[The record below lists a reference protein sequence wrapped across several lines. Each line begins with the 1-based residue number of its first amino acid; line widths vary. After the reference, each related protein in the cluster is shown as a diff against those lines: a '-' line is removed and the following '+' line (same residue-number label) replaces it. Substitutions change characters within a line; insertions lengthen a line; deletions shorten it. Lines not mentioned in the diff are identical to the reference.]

1 LAVCISLK
9 SKVVNQE
16 GRRIDIIKVAIRL
29 CYSQRQESR
38 LIWQKRLHN
47 GLMLII
53 VELGAIWAG
62 ILLKRVDTKISS
74 KVLDKASV
82 KMYNLT
88 KQRGLL
94 DRVVKIQVR
103 LISLFEVIR
112 DKIE

>member
-1 LAVCISLK
+1 
-9 SKVVNQE
+9 
-16 GRRIDIIKVAIRL
+16 
-29 CYSQRQESR
+29 
-38 LIWQKRLHN
+38 
-47 GLMLII
+47 MLII

-62 ILLKRVDTKISS
+62 ILLKRVVTKISS

-103 LISLFEVIR
+103 LISLFELIR